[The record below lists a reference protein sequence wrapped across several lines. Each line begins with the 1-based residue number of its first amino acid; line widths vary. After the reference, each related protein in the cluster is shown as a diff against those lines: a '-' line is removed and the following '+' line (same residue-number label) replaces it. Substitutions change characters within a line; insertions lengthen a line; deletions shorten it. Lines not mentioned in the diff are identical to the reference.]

1 MMNILEQIFS
11 KHLIGIISYIYQSVS
26 TDLIRNKSRTIDS
39 VPSLSCWLECY
50 RHSKLIFN
58 FTILSMLETTDNAS
72 KFQEQF
78 ALSLIPAK
86 QRQELIENTIR
97 EIRTYSD
104 EERNK
109 FNSEVADYI
118 SEMEKESDRLFT
130 ETYTDV
136 SRDDARTFI
145 SRSEIQFCFRVIIP
159 CLVLYGKF
167 PSQLLRKARLGDEKT
182 MKQLA
187 QVDHS
192 IIHDKKIAQ
201 YIHNLS
207 FRNPT
212 SHRLL
217 IRALVRDHPRPK
229 KKDLKVDAA
238 ALIYLLNKM
247 FCQALKTKKMTV
259 PQIRQLFVDEA
270 NLHGQTD
277 DNDLPTG
284 ETLYKRLKLNTQ
296 WDNLI
301 KYPDKK

>member
-1 MMNILEQIFS
+1 MNILEEIFS
-11 KHLIGIISYIYQSVS
+11 KHLIELIPEIHQAIS
-26 TDLIRNKSRTIDS
+26 TDFIINKSRTIDRI
-39 VPSLSCWLECY
+39 PSLSCWLKFY
-50 RHSKLIFN
+50 RCSKTVFN
-58 FTILSMLETTDNAS
+58 FTILSILETTDNAS

-86 QRQELIENTIR
+86 QRQQLIENTIN

-109 FNSEVADYI
+109 FNSEIIDYI
-118 SEMEKESDRLFT
+118 EQIKNESDRLFT
-130 ETYTDV
+130 ETYNDV
-136 SRDDARTFI
+136 SQDDARTFI

-167 PSQLLRKARLGDEKT
+167 PSQLLRKARLGDEKS

-187 QVDHS
+187 QIDYS
-192 IIHDKKIAQ
+192 IIHDKKITQ

-212 SHRLL
+212 SHRHL
-217 IRALVRDHPRPK
+217 IRALVRNRPRPK
-229 KKDLKVDAA
+229 KKDLKVAAA
-238 ALIYLLNKM
+238 ALIYLFNRL
-247 FCQALKTKKMTV
+247 FSQALKTKKMTV
-259 PQIRQLFVDEA
+259 PQVRQLFVDVA
-270 NLHGQTD
+270 KLHGQTD
-277 DNDLPTG
+277 ENDLPTG

-301 KYPDKK
+301 KYPEKK